1 MTKKLTF
8 LSITL
13 SCFAPLIIGDTL
25 SDTKDSNLVKSAIKT
40 NGTIVHNSARKSVD
54 DFHSMFEDGEFY
66 GRLRN
71 NNFYFAYDHDDSG
84 HESQLV
90 GALGA
95 SFVFN
100 SASYSGFDFN
110 IGLYGSQS
118 FFDENKID
126 SVSHLKPAKDTLSRY
141 EYVRTGSKSLFAFGQ
156 ANLNYNYSKTNFTLG
171 RQLVETFYTKSNDTK
186 MIPNSFDGFVLA
198 SKDIS
203 QTKVTLAYL
212 VKQKLRDHKDNHSV
226 LMYDDRSKNSPDY
239 SQWTGNDDSA
249 MHRGLSYTNLKA
261 AGVATDAPLIVLD
274 AQNNSIK
281 NLKINFSSY
290 LVPQLL
296 SQVMGEVNY
305 KIPFD
310 GFSIT
315 PALRYIQQFDNG
327 AGRVG
332 GASLKG
338 TATIVDPQGY
348 DNPNSLDA
356 KMIAAKIVTRFSDYR
371 LNLAYTQ
378 ILDEADLV
386 TPWRGFPT
394 AGYTRSMGI
403 YNWRAN
409 TKSYRLELVKGAN
422 KTGVYK
428 KPFIQASVLYVD
440 SDEDKAI
447 FEDSMYYYIGLVQN
461 IPSLANLQYRVRL
474 GYRDFIGDDTKYS
487 SYLNISNYLDSRL
500 EFNYLF

>member
-1 MTKKLTF
+1 MTKK
-8 LSITL
+8 STL
-13 SCFAPLIIGDTL
+13 FSMILPLFSSLANADTL
-25 SDTKDSNLVKSAIKT
+25 STMDNHDFVKSAIKT
-40 NGTIVHNSARKSVD
+40 NGTIIHNKSRKSVD
-54 DFHSMFEDGEFY
+54 CFQDMFKDGEFY

-71 NNFYFAYDHDDSG
+71 NNFYFAYNQDDSG
-84 HESQLV
+84 HETQLV

-110 IGLYGSQS
+110 IGLYGSRS
-118 FFDENKID
+118 FFDESKLD

-156 ANLNYNYSKTNFTLG
+156 ANINYNYSKTNFTFG

-186 MIPNSFDGFVLA
+186 MIPNSFDGFVIASRDIPA
-198 SKDIS
+198 SKF
-203 QTKVTLAYL
+203 TLAYL
-212 VKQKLRDHKDNHSV
+212 AKQKLRDHSDSHSV
-226 LMYDDRSKNSPDY
+226 LMYDDSNTNNF

-249 MHRGLSYTNLKA
+249 MNKGLSYTNLKA
-261 AGVATDAPLIVLD
+261 AGKSTDAPLIV
-274 AQNNSIK
+274 AEISNKSIK
-281 NLKINFSSY
+281 NLKIDFSSY
-290 LVPQLL
+290 LVPELL
-296 SQVMGEVNY
+296 SQAMIEANY
-305 KIPFD
+305 KIAFD

-315 PALRYIQQFDNG
+315 PAVRYLQQFDNG
-327 AGRVG
+327 GSAVG
-332 GASLKG
+332 GASLLG
-338 TATIVDPQGY
+338 TATVADPKGY
-348 DNPNSLDA
+348 DDPTSLDA
-356 KMIAAKIVTRFSDYR
+356 KMIAAKIVTRVSDYR

-422 KTGVYK
+422 KTGVYT

-461 IPSLANLQYRVRL
+461 IPSMKNLQYRVRL
-474 GYRDFIGDDTKYS
+474 GYRDFIGDETAYS
-487 SYLNISNYLDSRL
+487 TYLNVSNYLDSRL